1 MEPRKTLLYALAR
14 FDENGLRDPFA
25 VDLGCGSG
33 RDTIELLRRGW
44 KVLAIDGEAEAIE
57 RLLASEELPSAAA
70 ERLSTQVSRFEDAAW
85 PDVDLVN
92 SSFALPFCP
101 PEAFPRLWQRIKSS
115 VRVGGR
121 FSGQLFG
128 DRDGW
133 SGERELTFIPE
144 PKSRRCSPPL
154 RSSGS
159 RRSRKTD
166 IPWSGNPSAGI
177 SSTSWHVGRLPEDWR
192 GGQHRSTDHPDVM
205 CLNARRTAP
214 REGVGPTNL
223 AGGGTKTC
231 PDETAPRSGSFP
243 GRRAERLL
251 G

>member
-115 VRVGGR
+115 VCGWAVQRPTLRRSGRLVGRAGADVHTR
-121 FSGQLFG
+121 AQVEALLASFEVEWLEEVEE
-128 DRDGW
+128 DGYTVV
-133 SGERELTFIPE
+133 GE
-144 PKSRRCSPPL
+144 PKR
-154 RSSGS
+154 
-159 RRSRKTD
+159 
-166 IPWSGNPSAGI
+166 
-177 SSTSWHVGRLPEDWR
+177 WHLFHV
-192 GGQHRSTDHPDVM
+192 V
-205 CLNARRTAP
+205 ARRPAT
-214 REGVGPTNL
+214 
-223 AGGGTKTC
+223 
-231 PDETAPRSGSFP
+231 
-243 GRRAERLL
+243 
-251 G
+251 